1 MPSLRLLGSI
11 VAPVASG
18 QRPRTRCSII
28 CSSAST
34 STSTN
39 DKNESLQSK
48 VEHVK
53 EVLRKEHEHHDRG
66 HVLWYATE
74 GRGKRASIG
83 REEVHQGNLSGASVK
98 SIDYSLFG

>member
-1 MPSLRLLGSI
+1 
-11 VAPVASG
+11 
-18 QRPRTRCSII
+18 
-28 CSSAST
+28 
-34 STSTN
+34 
-39 DKNESLQSK
+39 
-48 VEHVK
+48 VK